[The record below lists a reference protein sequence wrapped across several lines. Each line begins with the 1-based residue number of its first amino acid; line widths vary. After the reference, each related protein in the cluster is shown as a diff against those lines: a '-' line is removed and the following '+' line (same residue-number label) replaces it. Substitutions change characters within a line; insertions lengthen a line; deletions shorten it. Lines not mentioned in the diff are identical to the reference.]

1 MLVAG
6 LLFFDAGPLA
16 ARLAQSATQ
25 LITARAGMGVGGA
38 LLMTTTLAVVVQIF
52 DDTERVKTIGLWST
66 VNSLRFAAGP
76 LIGGVM
82 LDHFWW
88 GAIFLINIPV
98 AAIGLVAV
106 VALVPESKNPQG
118 DRRGLLGALPSP
130 AGRRGGGAGG
140 RSAGRDAAPAGG
152 RGRLSRGGGI
162 ASEVSG
168 LVCSGLLG
176 PVQARSGNRGGC
188 AMVSAADR
196 AKGPARTSV
205 WLDGKVNRGAVGSR
219 RSTQPDGLDRE
230 KIIEATV
237 RLLDAEGA
245 AKFSMRRL
253 AAELNVTAM
262 SVYWYVDTKDDL
274 LELALDAVFGKF
286 QVPEVGTEGDW
297 REQLR
302 ELATGYRTLLV
313 RHPWASALI
322 GTFLNI
328 GPNSMAFSLAVQQVM
343 RNTGLP
349 PHGQMGG
356 LAAVFQ
362 FVYGF
367 GTVEGHFIERCATA
381 GMSQDEC
388 FRQAMG
394 TISEQPAFREKFD
407 SASELMEARGGDTV
421 EEMRERDFGY
431 ALDLL
436 VAGIE
441 AMVARA

>member
-1 MLVAG
+1 
-6 LLFFDAGPLA
+6 
-16 ARLAQSATQ
+16 
-25 LITARAGMGVGGA
+25 
-38 LLMTTTLAVVVQIF
+38 
-52 DDTERVKTIGLWST
+52 
-66 VNSLRFAAGP
+66 
-76 LIGGVM
+76 
-82 LDHFWW
+82 
-88 GAIFLINIPV
+88 
-98 AAIGLVAV
+98 
-106 VALVPESKNPQG
+106 
-118 DRRGLLGALPSP
+118 
-130 AGRRGGGAGG
+130 
-140 RSAGRDAAPAGG
+140 
-152 RGRLSRGGGI
+152 
-162 ASEVSG
+162 
-168 LVCSGLLG
+168 
-176 PVQARSGNRGGC
+176 
-188 AMVSAADR
+188 MVSAADR

-205 WLDGKVNRGAVGSR
+205 WLDGKAADRERGR
-219 RSTQPDGLDRE
+219 RSGQPDGLDRD

-274 LELALDAVFGKF
+274 LELALDAVFGTF
-286 QVPEVGTEGDW
+286 PLPDVSEDGNW

-302 ELATGYRTLLV
+302 ELAAEYRVLLV
-313 RHPWASALI
+313 RHPWVSALI

-328 GPNSMAFSLAVQQVM
+328 GPHSMAFAQAVQQIM

-349 PHGQMGG
+349 LHGQMGG

-367 GTVEGHFIERCATA
+367 GTIEGHFIQRCAAA
-381 GMSQDEC
+381 GMSQDEY

-394 TISEQPAFREKFD
+394 TISERAEFKEKFE

-421 EEMRERDFGY
+421 EEMRERDFNF

-441 AMVARA
+441 EMVARA